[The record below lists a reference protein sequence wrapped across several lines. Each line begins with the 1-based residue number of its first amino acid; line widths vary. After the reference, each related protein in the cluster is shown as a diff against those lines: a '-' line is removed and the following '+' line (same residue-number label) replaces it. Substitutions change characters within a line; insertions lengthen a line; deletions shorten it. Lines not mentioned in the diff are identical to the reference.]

1 MRKLITLTCLLLIAF
16 YPYSQSTYPKRV
28 KIDNDTV
35 NLFTDGQVRI
45 ITQTFISEE
54 FLLQE
59 VEEYKKIVFH
69 YDTLLLLYDRSIDNY
84 KGMIA
89 TKEETISIKDKEI
102 KAYQEMIKQERRSK
116 IKGIITGVV
125 TGFAIG
131 VLTVILL

>member
-1 MRKLITLTCLLLIAF
+1 M
-16 YPYSQSTYPKRV
+16 
-28 KIDNDTV
+28 